1 MADRRSAIEGARTA
15 LRGLAEVLHQ
25 VPGNELGTVLG
36 ELDDLAA
43 LAGAGRVA
51 VVREAAERGEIGA
64 SQARSVVA
72 WTEEHAPSLHA
83 GGAGPVARAVEV
95 CRTPHLSLLTDAVLD
110 ATIPVPVA
118 VTVAD
123 QYHRIRHRLH
133 PDATDT
139 VLAAMITIGSQ
150 HGSRGVRDL
159 RDRLIARYGLPD
171 ELQRDHDAAAELIA
185 LSAPVRDGALR
196 HYRLTLDTE
205 NAAILEAAI
214 GPASRP
220 TPGPDGEPD
229 HRTPSRRRGDAF
241 TALLRAAATSPTS
254 VPGALKTTLIL
265 TMTVAELQA
274 WTTRTGTGT
283 GAPGTSGTPHTRTA
297 QAALTAG
304 PVDPAP
310 APHGLG
316 AAEILGTS
324 ARGPADPG
332 HRASQAGPAPA
343 PHGLGAAEVLGT
355 TATGDL
361 LPLGTARRLACDAA
375 IIPAVLASPSQPLDL
390 GRTTRLVTP
399 AQLTAL
405 WLRDRHCTFP
415 GCDIPAHWTD
425 AHHLHH
431 WADGGPTSLTNLTLL
446 CRRHHTIAH
455 RDDLGATITPD
466 GHVHW
471 DRHPHS
477 HHGRPPD
484 QTTRHDPAA

>member
-1 MADRRSAIEGARTA
+1 MADRRSAIESARTA

-25 VPGNELGTVLG
+25 VPGNELGPVLG

-72 WTEEHAPSLHA
+72 WTEEHAPSLRA

-95 CRTPHLSLLTDAVLD
+95 CRTPDLNLLTDAILD

-139 VLAAMITIGSQ
+139 VLAAMTTIGAE

-171 ELQRDHDAAAELIA
+171 ELQRDHDAAAELIS

-196 HYRLTLDTE
+196 LYRLTLDTE

-254 VPGALKTTLIL
+254 APGAPKTTLIL

-274 WTTRTGTGT
+274 WTTRTG
-283 GAPGTSGTPHTRTA
+283 APSTSGTSGTPRTRTA

-304 PVDPAP
+304 PADPAP

-316 AAEILGTS
+316 AAEI
-324 ARGPADPG
+324 
-332 HRASQAGPAPA
+332 
-343 PHGLGAAEVLGT
+343 LGT

-399 AQLTAL
+399 AQLAAL
-405 WLRDRHCTFP
+405 WLRDRQCTFP

-431 WADGGPTSLTNLTLL
+431 WADGGTTSLTNLTLL
-446 CRRHHTIAH
+446 CRRHHTLAH
-455 RDDLGATITPD
+455 RDDLHATITPE

-471 DRHPHS
+471 NRQSRSYHHAHP
-477 HHGRPPD
+477 GRPPD
-484 QTTRHDPAA
+484 SATRRNPAA

>member
-159 RDRLIARYGLPD
+159 RDRLVARYGLPD

-274 WTTRTGTGT
+274 WTTRTG
-283 GAPGTSGTPHTRTA
+283 APGTSGTSGTPRTRTA
-297 QAALTAG
+297 QAALTADEADDIPTAG
-304 PVDPAP
+304 TAR
-310 APHGLG
+310 H
-316 AAEILGTS
+316 LGTS